1 MEFDDF
7 GNSEEPF
14 NMLAKRVQ
22 YMKDQEKLSINEIM
36 EILHNHG
43 IELTVEEVLDEY
55 RKNWDI
61 EETARAVA
69 GRYED
74 CYDDSSAF
82 PDDFF
87 NEDLFVL
94 LVEKTVRENIGG
106 NGKRG

>member
-1 MEFDDF
+1 MNI
-7 GNSEEPF
+7 GKS
-14 NMLAKRVQ
+14 
-22 YMKDQEKLSINEIM
+22 
-36 EILHNHG
+36 
-43 IELTVEEVLDEY
+43 
-55 RKNWDI
+55 WDI

-94 LVEKTVRENIGG
+94 LVEKTVRENIGETESG
-106 NGKRG
+106 DEWFISELSERLEEKDLRRVRQSEVEDLIRMLITNSRNRDNHLLARFRS

>member
-36 EILHNHG
+36 EKLHNHG

-55 RKNWDI
+55 RKKLGYRRNSTCSGWQ
-61 EETARAVA
+61 V
-69 GRYED
+69 
-74 CYDDSSAF
+74 
-82 PDDFF
+82 
-87 NEDLFVL
+87 
-94 LVEKTVRENIGG
+94 
-106 NGKRG
+106 